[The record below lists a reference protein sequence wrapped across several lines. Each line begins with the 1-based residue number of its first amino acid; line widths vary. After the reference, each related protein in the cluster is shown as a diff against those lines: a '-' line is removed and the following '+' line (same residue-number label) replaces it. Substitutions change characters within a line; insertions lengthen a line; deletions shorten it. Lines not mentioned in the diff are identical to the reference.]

1 MTSSSTTP
9 LTPNLQMITN
19 TYKVLCLITSKF
31 LSMHTYLSQQPQSS
45 IQYTAAKP
53 INRQEFTSKII
64 WKQSISAMNYGP
76 EPKEGC

>member
-19 TYKVLCLITSKF
+19 TYKVLCLVTSKF
-31 LSMHTYLSQQPQSS
+31 LSMHAYLSQQPQ
-45 IQYTAAKP
+45 AKP
-53 INRQEFTSKII
+53 INRQEFTSTRI